1 MMPSAPG
8 RGWRSGGRYSG
19 TSTSTGRWR
28 STTAFT
34 APFQDLITRY
44 AWGEIWSRPGLA
56 RAERSIVTL
65 AVLAALQHENE
76 LAMHVKAALRNGL
89 SAEQIQEVL
98 LQVAL
103 YAGVPAGNRAFA
115 VAQRAL
121 AEVRRSRRRRRG
133 RDVAAPAAGQARDRF
148 TGVVNRGV
156 YRSLFPGISSLAA
169 ELARGHSQPSDRRTS
184 VLMASAK
191 AVSFC

>member
-1 MMPSAPG
+1 MDDAERAR
-8 RGWRSGGRYSG
+8 RGMTVRREVLGDEHVDRAVATT
-19 TSTSTGRWR
+19 TS
-28 STTAFT
+28 FT
-34 APFQDLITRY
+34 EPFQDFITRY
-44 AWGEIWSRPGLA
+44 AWGEIWSRPGLS

-89 SAEQIQEVL
+89 QPEQISEIL

-121 AEVRRSRRRRRG
+121 SEAAQG
-133 RDVAAPAAGQARDRF
+133 R
-148 TGVVNRGV
+148 
-156 YRSLFPGISSLAA
+156 
-169 ELARGHSQPSDRRTS
+169 
-184 VLMASAK
+184 
-191 AVSFC
+191 